1 LWKFIYKMNTGLSI
15 ALNEKDVENFYR
27 KTLVDLI
34 PDLEITSPYGCDGY
48 GVSKKTGIKVLCE
61 FKDDVNLKNKQDQS
75 KLLAQ
80 SIFYIKKFEK
90 EGKPFPTTIFIADRD
105 ECFVLH
111 VNTIINYLGMDID
124 WSVAPSSAYKNLE
137 LMSRLF
143 DDVNIQPFVFDA
155 SAMKDCVDK
164 IKELTDNV
172 VRKVRVTE
180 HNVVAIFEYFEKHVL
195 GNVKLGTNEKANL
208 FIQIIINP
216 NENYLHPK
224 KKNALITKSFGE
236 IVVNDRNFGSFFSHF
251 EGDVY
256 SPREKE
262 KLTSIIDRLVE
273 DTTRRK
279 QGEFFTPTIWVD
291 KAHEYISN
299 TFGEDWKEKYVVWDP
314 AWGTGNLT
322 RDYKFKELYCST
334 LNQSDI
340 DTANQMGYN
349 PEATKFQFDFLND
362 PDEKLP
368 QALRDAIASGREII
382 VLMNPP
388 YIKATPN
395 KGNDSTGVSNTI
407 IGREMGFKKMGIASS
422 QLSTQFLFKITKL
435 QKKCNNIRIAV
446 FNKPNFM
453 TSDGFKILRN
463 YFMCNYGFVKGFLFN
478 ASHFSDTA
486 DSWGVSF
493 SIWDIIPNVDKNN
506 FKHNVLDIDNDYNI
520 TKMYDK
526 ILYNCD
532 GLEKANKIFS
542 KKEKNN
548 IILPPIKSFITID
561 NKKEKLGNTEAIGY
575 INNHSNN
582 VMQQQVV
589 FLASSV
595 ISANGNKSITKD
607 RLYNIVNLFTARK
620 SVRQNWINDKD
631 EYLAPN
637 ENHEQYGQFT
647 YDSIVYSL
655 FNNSSQQSSLRQ
667 VEYKN
672 KLWDIKNE
680 FFWMSK
686 EEMLELANTNH
697 YTELYTD
704 ARTSNN
710 RHVHNLLFGEERIYD
725 KLSPD
730 AKQVLDF
737 ATELT
742 KKSIKARQMM
752 ADNHN
757 YLNSWDAG
765 YAQLKLVWKEY
776 FPEEFKEFRQLYK
789 NLEDRMRPLVYEL
802 GFLIK

>member
-1 LWKFIYKMNTGLSI
+1 MDTNREL
-15 ALNEKDVENFYR
+15 
-27 KTLVDLI
+27 
-34 PDLEITSPYGCDGY
+34 
-48 GVSKKTGIKVLCE
+48 KTGR
-61 FKDDVNLKNKQDQS
+61 
-75 KLLAQ
+75 
-80 SIFYIKKFEK
+80 SIE
-90 EGKPFPTTIFIADRD
+90 
-105 ECFVLH
+105 
-111 VNTIINYLGMDID
+111 
-124 WSVAPSSAYKNLE
+124 
-137 LMSRLF
+137 
-143 DDVNIQPFVFDA
+143 
-155 SAMKDCVDK
+155 
-164 IKELTDNV
+164 
-172 VRKVRVTE
+172 
-180 HNVVAIFEYFEKHVL
+180 
-195 GNVKLGTNEKANL
+195 
-208 FIQIIINP
+208 
-216 NENYLHPK
+216 
-224 KKNALITKSFGE
+224 
-236 IVVNDRNFGSFFSHF
+236 
-251 EGDVY
+251 
-256 SPREKE
+256 
-262 KLTSIIDRLVE
+262 
-273 DTTRRK
+273 TRRK

-349 PEATKFQFDFLND
+349 NEGVKFQFDFLND

-368 QALRDAIASGREII
+368 QALRDVIASGREII

-575 INNHSNN
+575 INNDSNN

-667 VEYKN
+667 ITYKN

-680 FFWMSK
+680 FFWISK
-686 EEMLELANTNH
+686 EEMLDLSNTNH
-697 YTELYTD
+697 YTELYSD
-704 ARTSNN
+704 ARTSDE
-710 RHVHNLLFGEERIYD
+710 RYVYKLLFGEELIYD
-725 KLSPD
+725 RLSPD
-730 AKQVLDF
+730 AKLVLDK

-757 YLNSWDAG
+757 HLNSWDAG

-789 NLEDRMRPLVYEL
+789 NLEDRIRPLVYEL
-802 GFLIK
+802 GFLMK

>member
-1 LWKFIYKMNTGLSI
+1 MNTGLSI

-27 KTLVDLI
+27 KTLMDLI
-34 PDLEITSPYGCDGY
+34 PDLEMTSPYGCDGY

-61 FKDDVNLKNKQDQS
+61 FKDNVSLKNKQDQS

-111 VNTIINYLGMDID
+111 VNTIINYLGLDID

-155 SAMKDCVDK
+155 SAMKECVNK

-180 HNVVAIFEYFEKHVL
+180 HNVVAIFEYFEKNVL
-195 GNVKLGTNEKANL
+195 GNVKLSTNEKANL

-299 TFGEDWKEKYVVWDP
+299 TFGDDWKEKYVVWDP

-368 QALRDAIASGREII
+368 QALRDVIASGREII

-388 YIKATPN
+388 YGTSSTSVNEKKIGTSDSIVNRLMKEN
-395 KGNDSTGVSNTI
+395 QMGKG
-407 IGREMGFKKMGIASS
+407 S
-422 QLSTQFLFKITKL
+422 QQMYNQFLFRL
-435 QKKCNNIRIAV
+435 CNNFGNFSICM
-446 FNKPNFM
+446 FCPPLYLTGPSNNKVREFI
-453 TSDGFKILRN
+453 FKSIK
-463 YFMCNYGFVKGFLFN
+463 FVKGFVFD
-478 ASHFSDTA
+478 SSEFSDVK
-486 DSWGVSF
+486 SWPLSF
-493 SIWDIIPNVDKNN
+493 SI
-506 FKHNVLDIDNDYNI
+506 LS
-520 TKMYDK
+520 
-526 ILYNCD
+526 
-532 GLEKANKIFS
+532 S
-542 KKEKNN
+542 KK
-548 IILPPIKSFITID
+548 
-561 NKKEKLGNTEAIGY
+561 
-575 INNHSNN
+575 
-582 VMQQQVV
+582 
-589 FLASSV
+589 
-595 ISANGNKSITKD
+595 
-607 RLYNIVNLFTARK
+607 
-620 SVRQNWINDKD
+620 
-631 EYLAPN
+631 
-637 ENHEQYGQFT
+637 
-647 YDSIVYSL
+647 
-655 FNNSSQQSSLRQ
+655 
-667 VEYKN
+667 
-672 KLWDIKNE
+672 
-680 FFWMSK
+680 
-686 EEMLELANTNH
+686 
-697 YTELYTD
+697 
-704 ARTSNN
+704 
-710 RHVHNLLFGEERIYD
+710 
-725 KLSPD
+725 
-730 AKQVLDF
+730 
-737 ATELT
+737 
-742 KKSIKARQMM
+742 
-752 ADNHN
+752 
-757 YLNSWDAG
+757 
-765 YAQLKLVWKEY
+765 
-776 FPEEFKEFRQLYK
+776 
-789 NLEDRMRPLVYEL
+789 
-802 GFLIK
+802 

>member
-1 LWKFIYKMNTGLSI
+1 MNTGLSI

-291 KAHEYISN
+291 KAHEYLSN